1 MNTISIVSALI
12 VGVVFV
18 VSGIAKVLAVP
29 VMRAAA
35 AHHGLTVAQYR
46 IVGALELAGVV
57 GLIAGFALPPL
68 GIAAAIGLIL
78 LLLGAAAAHLKER
91 DPLPRV
97 LFPLLVAGITAV
109 YLVTIYRTW

>member
-1 MNTISIVSALI
+1 M
-12 VGVVFV
+12 VGV
-18 VSGIAKVLAVP
+18 
-29 VMRAAA
+29 
-35 AHHGLTVAQYR
+35 
-46 IVGALELAGVV
+46 
-57 GLIAGFALPPL
+57 IAGFALPPL